1 MKRLIIVAV
10 LFVFIT
16 TASAFPVKKSRKPLV
31 EFGPKANLYIGSV
44 RFGIGAEL
52 IVNPL
57 RNLGIRMDLVEFSF
71 GDDLTEFYMNYG
83 GSLDAL
89 IHFPA
94 QSINPYFY
102 GGFSLFSFDRDR
114 FSDTYFT
121 FRFGLG
127 LEHAWDRNTNVFV
140 EPGLIIADAGGNT
153 ETIFRL
159 SAGARL
165 GILR

>member
-1 MKRLIIVAV
+1 MKRFIAIVVFFA
-10 LFVFIT
+10 FVA
-16 TASAFPVKKSRKPLV
+16 TASAVPVRKPKHSLV

-57 RNLGIRMDLVEFSF
+57 RNLGIRMDVAEFSF
-71 GDDLTEFYMNYG
+71 GNHLTEFHMNYG

-94 QSINPYFY
+94 QQINPYFY
-102 GGFSLFSFDRDR
+102 GGFSLFSFDIDG
-114 FSDTYFT
+114 FSDTFFT

-127 LEHAWDRNTNVFV
+127 LEHTWDRNMNVFI
-140 EPGLIIADAGGNT
+140 EPGFMIADAGGET

-165 GILR
+165 GLLR